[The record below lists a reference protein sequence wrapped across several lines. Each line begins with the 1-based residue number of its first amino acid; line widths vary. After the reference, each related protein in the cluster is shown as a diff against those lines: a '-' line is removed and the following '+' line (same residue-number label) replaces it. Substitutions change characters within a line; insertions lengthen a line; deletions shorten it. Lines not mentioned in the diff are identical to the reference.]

1 MVGCNQ
7 EIAMSGLMIH
17 TNEWVV
23 VCDGKKALVLHN
35 VGDAKFPN
43 LKTLEVFEQKDLSTH
58 EQGTSPP
65 GRAFSP
71 AGSGRGSVA
80 QTDWHDQSEHAF
92 LTQLAKHLDASV
104 SAGKVKS
111 LIVVA
116 PPRALGILRPAYP
129 HALKGAVRAEVD
141 KDLVK
146 MPVGEIEKHL
156 THA

>member
-1 MVGCNQ
+1 
-7 EIAMSGLMIH
+7 MSDLMIH
-17 TNEWVV
+17 KDEWVV

-58 EQGTSPP
+58 EQGASPP

-71 AGSGRGSVA
+71 AGGGRSSVT
-80 QTDWHDQSEHAF
+80 QTDWHDQSEHTF
-92 LTQLAKHLDASV
+92 LTQLAKHLDASI

-116 PPRALGILRPAYP
+116 PPRALGMLRPAYS

>member
-1 MVGCNQ
+1 M
-7 EIAMSGLMIH
+7 ADLMIH
-17 TNEWVV
+17 TGEWVV
-23 VCDGKKALVLHN
+23 VCDGKKALVLNN

-58 EQGTSPP
+58 ELGAEKP

-71 AGSGRGSVA
+71 AGHGGRGAVE
-80 QTDWHDQSEHAF
+80 QTDWHDQSEQVF

-116 PPRALGILRPAYP
+116 PPRALGMLRPAYS